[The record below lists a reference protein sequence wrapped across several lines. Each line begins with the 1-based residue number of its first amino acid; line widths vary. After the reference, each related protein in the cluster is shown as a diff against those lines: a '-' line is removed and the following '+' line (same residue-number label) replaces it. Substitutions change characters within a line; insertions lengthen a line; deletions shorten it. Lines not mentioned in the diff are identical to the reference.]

1 MRVGVG
7 FSENPDTSAAGAHAA
22 FLALQGSRDTR
33 PCDIVLL
40 FATARHDPWVLYDAV
55 RGVVGPKPRIL
66 GGGAVGAI
74 TNDAFGYA
82 GDQIGLAAI
91 WLDNERIDVLAEGEL
106 DLRDE
111 NEVGQTLGR
120 RLAALGATP
129 DTSVML
135 FYDAIDRIG
144 DRVRLVMATPMLE
157 GLEQSLGFLPNLT
170 GAGLQGDYASTPTR
184 QWLGN
189 DVLRNHLF
197 CLAFSPGVRIDS
209 IIMHGCRPA
218 TGYYTVTR
226 ADRNVILEI
235 DHQPALDFIC
245 NLLGPTLQAED
256 LPFFLILGI
265 NRGDR
270 WGEFG
275 EKDYANRLCLAIDQ
289 DRRGIVMFEPD
300 MVPGTTFQIMHR
312 SMDLEY
318 IQPRVEKAFA
328 RLGDRTPVFAMYINC
343 AGRAA
348 GYAGFDQDDAVMIQ
362 ETVGKRVPLLGIYS
376 GVEIAPVKNRP
387 QALDWT
393 GVFSLFS
400 VEKEK
405 D

>member
-1 MRVGVG
+1 M
-7 FSENPDTSAAGAHAA
+7 
-22 FLALQGSRDTR
+22 
-33 PCDIVLL
+33 
-40 FATARHDPWVLYDAV
+40 
-55 RGVVGPKPRIL
+55 
-66 GGGAVGAI
+66 
-74 TNDAFGYA
+74 
-82 GDQIGLAAI
+82 
-91 WLDNERIDVLAEGEL
+91 
-106 DLRDE
+106 
-111 NEVGQTLGR
+111 
-120 RLAALGATP
+120 
-129 DTSVML
+129 
-135 FYDAIDRIG
+135 
-144 DRVRLVMATPMLE
+144 
-157 GLEQSLGFLPNLT
+157 
-170 GAGLQGDYASTPTR
+170 
-184 QWLGN
+184 
-189 DVLRNHLF
+189 
-197 CLAFSPGVRIDS
+197 
-209 IIMHGCRPA
+209 
-218 TGYYTVTR
+218 
-226 ADRNVILEI
+226 
-235 DHQPALDFIC
+235 
-245 NLLGPTLQAED
+245 
-256 LPFFLILGI
+256 PFFLILGI